1 MLGITRARRIGM
13 AHSGQHGS
21 TIGNS
26 IVLVMGSPFATGD
39 LRLQHY
45 VCGICRAI
53 AGPIEAWLSAPY
65 SRDWMEAKNPNNL
78 ALIRARESQMV
89 IS

>member
-13 AHSGQHGS
+13 AHSGQHGA

-39 LRLQHY
+39 LRLQLPTT
-45 VCGICRAI
+45 I
-53 AGPIEAWLSAPY
+53 WLS
-65 SRDWMEAKNPNNL
+65 
-78 ALIRARESQMV
+78 RAR
-89 IS
+89 ISARLFGFLASIQSRE